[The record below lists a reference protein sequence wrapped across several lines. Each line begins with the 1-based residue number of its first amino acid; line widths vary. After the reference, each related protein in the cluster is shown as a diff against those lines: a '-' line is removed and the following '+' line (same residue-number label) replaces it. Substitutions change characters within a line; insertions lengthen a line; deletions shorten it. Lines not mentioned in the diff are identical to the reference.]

1 MTRPMKYI
9 SRMATGDLRGT
20 RLRILL
26 GLVAGA
32 LAFAPRE
39 APAQLAVSREY
50 QIKATFL
57 FNFVQFVEWP
67 KEAFTSSDTPI
78 CIGVLG
84 EDPFGAALEDTV
96 RGETVQNRKLIV
108 QRSRRMESLKNCHLV
123 FISKS
128 ETEQVPGILG
138 ALDPASVLTVSETQ
152 GFAQHGGI
160 INLYLAGNKVRFE
173 INPAAAHRKGL
184 KISSELLSLGKIV
197 EAEPARE
204 RR

>member
-1 MTRPMKYI
+1 MTRPMKYV
-9 SRMATGDLRGT
+9 SGMATGHLTRT

-26 GLVAGA
+26 GLAAGA
-32 LAFAPRE
+32 LAFATRE
-39 APAQLAVSREY
+39 APAQLAISKEY

-67 KEAFTSSDTPI
+67 KGVFPNSDAPI

-84 EDPFGAALEDTV
+84 EDPFGTALEDTV

-108 QRSRRMESLKNCHLV
+108 QRSHRMESLKNCQIV

-138 ALDPASVLTVSETQ
+138 DLDPISVLTVSETR
-152 GFAQHGGI
+152 GFAQRGGI

-173 INPAAAHRKGL
+173 INPSAAHRKGL

-197 EAEPARE
+197 ETEPARE